1 MRTYEPRQ
9 GRKAATAVCFVFAVV
24 TLASSPFPQGLL
36 AAKRSGYAVPVNL
49 NSFFR
54 SALIALACLALGKPT
69 TTLAADKPPAGASGM
84 CSAVPYLSEAAARL
98 SFVAPRLH

>member
-54 SALIALACLALGKPT
+54 SALIAFLIATVRGAPGDDSSDSSSDGAHGRRHRC
-69 TTLAADKPPAGASGM
+69 TL
-84 CSAVPYLSEAAARL
+84 VIEAEV
-98 SFVAPRLH
+98 VAILRRVR